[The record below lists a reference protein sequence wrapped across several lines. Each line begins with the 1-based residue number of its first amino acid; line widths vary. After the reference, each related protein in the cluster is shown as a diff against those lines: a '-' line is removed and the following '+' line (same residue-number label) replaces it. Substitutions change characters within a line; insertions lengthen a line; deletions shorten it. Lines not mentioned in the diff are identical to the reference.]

1 MALLPNLKKL
11 SVNICVLA
19 NILLLLTTVSVA
31 EAKFK
36 CHSKIDM
43 AFLLDSSGSITRQQF
58 EIAKKFAADLVK
70 HFDISKEKTNVAVA
84 TYSQYARTTRTFENH
99 ASQKLVLKAIR
110 GLSYEGAASRLDLG
124 FDLVRSTLFDTQK
137 GARPTNKAVKRV
149 AVFITDGYSTRGVEF
164 TRDNAA
170 TLTRT
175 KGVKLFSVGIS
186 DRIDKA
192 ELDALASK
200 PYNTHQ
206 LVIQTPGNPF
216 NKYQVQRFAKQICRC
231 E

>member
-1 MALLPNLKKL
+1 MLWI
-11 SVNICVLA
+11 SVHGYHCFSLGMTSTLVTRHSLF
-19 NILLLLTTVSVA
+19 LLTEWV
-31 EAKFK
+31 F
-36 CHSKIDM
+36 C
-43 AFLLDSSGSITRQQF
+43 L
-58 EIAKKFAADLVK
+58 
-70 HFDISKEKTNVAVA
+70 
-84 TYSQYARTTRTFENH
+84 
-99 ASQKLVLKAIR
+99 
-110 GLSYEGAASRLDLG
+110 
-124 FDLVRSTLFDTQK
+124 
-137 GARPTNKAVKRV
+137 PAVKRV
-149 AVFITDGYSTRGVEF
+149 AVFMTDGYSTRGVEF

-216 NKYQVQRFAKQICRC
+216 NRYQVQRFAKQICRC